1 MCANNKMTSKAILF
15 GINYNRTPQARL
27 RGCVNDVRNMAHFLK
42 ETAKYDE
49 VKTYTDDDDYNKVC
63 GNYIINSIY
72 KLAIDSHRHNLER
85 VWIHYSG
92 HGCSI
97 NDLDKDESDGKD
109 ECIVPADYNRRGVIT
124 DDLIKRVLRYFN
136 KKTQVTCIFDCCHSG
151 TIGDLK
157 YEYRVPNVC
166 SEENT
171 KSKCQSN
178 IMLLSGCMDHQT
190 SADAYNVRGHREF
203 SGAMTS
209 CLLTAM
215 QKTSNTFEVFADVK
229 TLLKSKRFTQVP
241 RLTSS
246 FKVTSSTCLY

>member
-1 MCANNKMTSKAILF
+1 MKSKAILF
-15 GINYNRTPQARL
+15 GINYNKTPSARL
-27 RGCVNDVRNMAHFLK
+27 RGCVNDVRNMATFLK
-42 ETAKYDE
+42 ENGKYDV
-49 VKTYTDDDDYNKVC
+49 VKSYTDDDDFNKVT
-63 GNYIINSIY
+63 GNYIINAIY
-72 KLAIDSHRHNLER
+72 KLAIDSHRYNLER

-97 NDLDKDESDGKD
+97 SDHDGDESDGKD
-109 ECIVPADYNRRGVIT
+109 ECIVPADYSYRGVIT

-136 KKTQVTCIFDCCHSG
+136 KNTLVTCVFDCCHSG

-157 YEYRVPNVC
+157 YEYRDPFVYH
-166 SEENT
+166 EENE

-190 SADAYNVRGHREF
+190 SADAYNVRGRREF

-209 CLLTAM
+209 CLLLSLK
-215 QKTSNTFEVFADVK
+215 QSSNAFEVFSD
-229 TLLKSKRFTQVP
+229 LKKRLRAKEFTQIP

-246 FKVTSSTCLY
+246 FKVSSSTNLM